1 MVGTGATGK
10 HERTGRACLPGA
22 VLPRNPR
29 CAPATHTV
37 LRARP
42 RKSRETDGPEPNRN
56 DDDAFPPSGSFGRAA
71 GGSIRENQPGNFKLV
86 PNITRQQVREL
97 A

>member
-1 MVGTGATGK
+1 MNEPGGHAFLERCFHVTPGVPAPLTTG
-10 HERTGRACLPGA
+10 
-22 VLPRNPR
+22 
-29 CAPATHTV
+29 V

-71 GGSIRENQPGNFKLV
+71 GGSIRENQPGNLKLV
-86 PNITRQQVREL
+86 PNITRQQVHEL